1 VPWYEDYFTADYW
14 AYADAEYTP
23 ERTDAEVRYLAGVL
37 AGHRR
42 VLDLGCGTGRH
53 AIGLARL
60 GFEVTG
66 VDVSDYAL
74 RRAAQAAA
82 SAGVRLR
89 LCRADLLGS
98 SDWGVPPADAVICVQ
113 AFGWGSDADQLRML
127 RAIRRLMPPG
137 GLLVLDHSSILAIAR
152 IYQPR
157 ARARTGA
164 AEFTFT
170 RHYDPV
176 SGRSGGDVLVRR
188 GDGTQAVL
196 PDNVRLYT
204 PAEIRELL
212 IRAGFE
218 VTRADADFQIGS
230 VVTIGTRYA
239 QFLAT
244 PARPVESALAG
255 HHNQPSAGEIDL
267 RWAPDEAEF
276 SQGAVAAAW
285 ARLAADLPG
294 KTLSAVDLPGR
305 ARRYDLADPYGAAR
319 AASVL
324 AGHLG
329 WPVGSGPGR
338 GLSEDQVS
346 VGAGVTGLLHG
357 LARLADG
364 GTVLIAPAGHPQ
376 LADAAAAAGATV
388 AVAALSDP
396 TAASAAVTALRP
408 AVTVLDRPATT
419 GRAWSLPMVAELA
432 ASTAQAGG
440 TLVVDE
446 TCGCYLPPGTS
457 AAPLTQTVPGLV
469 VLSGVSKGYCCGGLR
484 IGFAVAS
491 AGLAAQVRAVL
502 APLAGSALSLDVALE
517 LLSQPDSLGPLR
529 ARIAEVKPAVHAALR
544 RAGVAIVET
553 DVHVPWIALN
563 GDAATRATLA
573 QVGLAV
579 KDVPVLRLTSGSS
592 QPPGPAGSSG
602 GALGAAGDFP
612 AGLLRMSVPLSAR
625 RYEAVAA
632 ALAGA
637 DPAGGADLGP
647 F

>member
-1 VPWYEDYFTADYW
+1 MPWYEDYFTADYW
-14 AYADAEYTP
+14 AYADAEYTT
-23 ERTDAEVRYLAGVL
+23 ERTEAEVRYLAGVL

-82 SAGVRLR
+82 SAGVQLR

-98 SDWGVPPADAVICVQ
+98 SDWGVPPADAAICVQ

-127 RAIRRLMPPG
+127 RTIRRLMPPG

-152 IYQPR
+152 IYR
-157 ARARTGA
+157 ARARARIGA
-164 AEFTFT
+164 DEFTFT
-170 RHYDPV
+170 RRYDPV

-188 GDGTQAVL
+188 ADGTRAVL

-204 PAEIRELL
+204 PAEIRALL

-218 VTRADADFQIGS
+218 VTRADADFQAGS
-230 VVTIGTRYA
+230 LVTIGTRYA

-244 PARPVESALAG
+244 PAPVVESALAG
-255 HHNQPSAGEIDL
+255 HQNRPSAGEIDL

-276 SQGAVAAAW
+276 SQAAIVAAW
-285 ARLAADLPG
+285 ARLAADPAG
-294 KTLSAVDLPGR
+294 RTGRAADIPDR
-305 ARRYDLADPYGAAR
+305 ARRYDLTDPYGAAR
-319 AASVL
+319 AAPVL
-324 AGHLG
+324 AEHLG
-329 WPVGSGPGR
+329 WPVDAGPGAA
-338 GLSEDQVS
+338 LSQDRVS

-357 LARLADG
+357 LSRLADG
-364 GTVLIAPAGHPQ
+364 GTVLVAPAGHAQ
-376 LADAAAAAGATV
+376 LAEAAAAAGATV
-388 AVAALSDP
+388 AVAELSDP
-396 TAASAAVTALRP
+396 SAASATVTGLRP

-432 ASTAQAGG
+432 ASTAQADGV
-440 TLVVDE
+440 LVVDE
-446 TCGCYLPPGTS
+446 TCGCYLPRGTS
-457 AAPLTQTVPGLV
+457 AAPLTQTMPGLV

-491 AGLAAQVRAVL
+491 AGLAAQVRAVF
-502 APLAGSALSLDVALE
+502 APLAASALSLDVALE
-517 LLSQPDSLGPLR
+517 LLSQPDPLGPLR
-529 ARIAEVKPAVHAALR
+529 ARIAEVKPAVQAALR
-544 RAGVAIVET
+544 RVGVAIVET
-553 DVHVPWIALN
+553 DAHVPWIALN

-573 QVGLAV
+573 KAGLAV
-579 KDVPVLRLTSGSS
+579 KEVPVLRSSSGSCF
-592 QPPGPAGSSG
+592 A
-602 GALGAAGDFP
+602 

-637 DPAGGADLGP
+637 RLAGAADPGLS
-647 F
+647 

>member
-1 VPWYEDYFTADYW
+1 MRVPWYEDYFTADYW

-23 ERTDAEVRYLAGVL
+23 ERTEAEVRYLAAVL

-42 VLDLGCGTGRH
+42 VVDLGCGTGRH

-82 SAGVRLR
+82 DAGVQLR

-98 SDWGVPPADAVICVQ
+98 AGWGVSQADAAICAQ

-127 RAIRRLMPPG
+127 RAVRRLLPPG

-157 ARARTGA
+157 AQARIGA

-170 RHYDPV
+170 REYDPL
-176 SGRSGGDVLVRR
+176 SGRSGGCVLVRR
-188 GDGTQAVL
+188 ADGTQAVL

-204 PAEIRELL
+204 PAEIRGLL
-212 IRAGFE
+212 TRAGFE
-218 VTRADADFQIGS
+218 VTRADADFQIGAP
-230 VVTIGTRYA
+230 VTIGTRYA

-244 PARPVESALAG
+244 PVRPVESALAG
-255 HHNQPSAGEIDL
+255 HHGLPSPGEIDL
-267 RWAPDEAEF
+267 RWTPDEAEL
-276 SQGAVAAAW
+276 SRAAVAAAW
-285 ARLAADLPG
+285 ARLAA
-294 KTLSAVDLPGR
+294 DLPGR

-319 AASVL
+319 AAPVL

-329 WPVGSGPGR
+329 WPADAE
-338 GLSEDQVS
+338 LSQDRVS
-346 VGAGVTGLLHG
+346 AGAGVTGLLHG

-376 LADAAAAAGATV
+376 LAEAAAAAGTTV
-388 AVAALSDP
+388 AVAALTDL
-396 TAASAAVTALRP
+396 AAAKAAVADLRP

-419 GRAWSLPMVAELA
+419 GRHWSLPMVAELA

-440 TLVVDE
+440 VLVVDE
-446 TCGCYLPPGTS
+446 SCGCYLPPGS
-457 AAPLTQTVPGLV
+457 GAAPLTQNVPGLV
-469 VLSGVSKGYCCGGLR
+469 VLRGVSKGFCCGGLR

-517 LLSQPDSLGPLR
+517 LLGQPDPLGPLR
-529 ARIAEVKPAVHAALR
+529 ERIAEVKPAVRAALR

-553 DVHVPWIALN
+553 DEHVPWIALN

-573 QVGLAV
+573 RAGLAV
-579 KDVPVLRLTSGSS
+579 KDVPVLGSG
-592 QPPGPAGSSG
+592 P
-602 GALGAAGDFP
+602 
-612 AGLLRMSVPLSAR
+612 GLLRMSLPLSAP
-625 RYEAVAA
+625 RYEAVLA
-632 ALAGA
+632 ALGA
-637 DPAGGADLGP
+637 R
-647 F
+647 

>member
-23 ERTDAEVRYLAGVL
+23 ERTEAEVRYLAGVL
-37 AGHRR
+37 AGQRR

-82 SAGVRLR
+82 GAGVQLR

-98 SDWGVPPADAVICVQ
+98 SDWGVPPADAAISVQ

-127 RAIRRLMPPG
+127 RTIRRLMPPG

-157 ARARTGA
+157 ARARIGA

-170 RHYDPV
+170 RQYDPA
-176 SGRSGGDVLVRR
+176 SGRSGGDVQVRR
-188 GDGTQAVL
+188 ADGTRAVL

-204 PAEIRELL
+204 PAEIRALL

-218 VTRADADFQIGS
+218 VTRADADFQAGS
-230 VVTIGTRYA
+230 PVTIGTRYA

-244 PARPVESALAG
+244 PVRPVESALAG
-255 HHNQPSAGEIDL
+255 HQDKLPAGEIDL

-276 SQGAVAAAW
+276 SQAAIEAAW
-285 ARLAADLPG
+285 ARLAADPPG
-294 KTLSAVDLPGR
+294 KSVPGLPDR

-319 AASVL
+319 AAPVL

-329 WPVGSGPGR
+329 WPAGAGLGSG
-338 GLSEDQVS
+338 LSQDRVS

-357 LARLADG
+357 LSRLADG
-364 GTVLIAPAGHPQ
+364 GTVLVAPAGHPQ

-396 TAASAAVTALRP
+396 SAASAAVTDLRP

-440 TLVVDE
+440 VLVVDE
-446 TCGCYLPPGTS
+446 TCGCYLPRGTS

-502 APLAGSALSLDVALE
+502 APLAGSALSLDVALG
-517 LLSQPDSLGPLR
+517 LLSQPDPLGPLR
-529 ARIAEVKPAVHAALR
+529 ARIAEVKPAVQAALR

-553 DVHVPWIALN
+553 DAHVPWIALN

-573 QVGLAV
+573 QAGLAA
-579 KDVPVLRLTSGSS
+579 KEVPVLRSSSGS
-592 QPPGPAGSSG
+592 PGGFA
-602 GALGAAGDFP
+602 

-637 DPAGGADLGP
+637 DLAGAAGLGP

>member
-1 VPWYEDYFTADYW
+1 MRVPWYEDYFTADYW

-23 ERTDAEVRYLAGVL
+23 ERTEAEVRYLAAVL
-37 AGHRR
+37 SGHRR

-82 SAGVRLR
+82 NADVQLR

-98 SDWGVPPADAVICVQ
+98 DDWGVSPADAVICVQ

-127 RAIRRLMPPG
+127 RTVRRLLLPG

-157 ARARTGA
+157 AQARVGR

-170 RHYDPV
+170 REYDPL
-176 SGRSGGDVLVRR
+176 SGRSGGCVQVRR
-188 GDGTQAVL
+188 ADGSQAAL

-204 PAEIRELL
+204 PAEIRWLL
-212 IRAGFE
+212 TRAGFE
-218 VTRADADFQIGS
+218 LTRADADFRIGAP
-230 VVTIGTRYA
+230 VTIGTRYA

-244 PARPVESALAG
+244 AIRPVESALAG
-255 HHNQPSAGEIDL
+255 HRGQPSPGEIDL
-267 RWAPDEAEF
+267 RLMPDEAEF
-276 SQGAVAAAW
+276 SQAAVAAAW
-285 ARLAADLPG
+285 ARVAA
-294 KTLSAVDLPGR
+294 DLPGR
-305 ARRYDLADPYGAAR
+305 ARRYDLADPYGAGR
-319 AASVL
+319 AAPVL
-324 AGHLG
+324 ARHLG
-329 WPVGSGPGR
+329 WPADSA
-338 GLSEDQVS
+338 LSQDRVS

-357 LARLADG
+357 LSRLADG

-376 LADAAAAAGATV
+376 LAEAAAAAGTTV
-388 AVAALSDP
+388 AVAALTDQ
-396 TAASAAVTALRP
+396 AAAKVAVAELRP
-408 AVTVLDRPATT
+408 ALTVLDRPATT
-419 GRAWSLPMVAELA
+419 GRHWSLPMVAELA

-440 TLVVDE
+440 VLVVDE
-446 TCGCYLPPGTS
+446 ACGCYLPPGSS
-457 AAPLTQTVPGLV
+457 AAPLTRSVPGLV
-469 VLSGVSKGYCCGGLR
+469 VLKGVSKGYCCGGLR

-517 LLSQPDSLGPLR
+517 LFGQPDPLGPLR
-529 ARIAEVKPAVHAALR
+529 ARIAEVKPAVRAALR
-544 RAGVAIVET
+544 RVGVAIVET
-553 DVHVPWIALN
+553 DEHVPWIALN

-579 KDVPVLRLTSGSS
+579 KDVPVLGSG
-592 QPPGPAGSSG
+592 P
-602 GALGAAGDFP
+602 
-612 AGLLRMSVPLSAR
+612 GLLRMSLPLSVP
-625 RYEAVAA
+625 RYEAVLA
-632 ALAGA
+632 AL
-637 DPAGGADLGP
+637 GP
-647 F
+647 R